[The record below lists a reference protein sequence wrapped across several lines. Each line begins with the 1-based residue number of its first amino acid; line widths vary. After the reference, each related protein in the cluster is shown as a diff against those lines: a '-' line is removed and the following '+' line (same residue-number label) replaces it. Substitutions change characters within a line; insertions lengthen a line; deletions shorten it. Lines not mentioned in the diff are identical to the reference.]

1 MLQGRKN
8 GTKSSYSRPVRILA
22 LILSILVTG
31 GVVTY
36 LIMFFMQLFG

>member
-1 MLQGRKN
+1 MSQNRK
-8 GTKSSYSRPVRILA
+8 KDVQSSYSRPIRILA

-36 LIMFFMQLFG
+36 LIMFFMNLFG

>member
-1 MLQGRKN
+1 MSQGRKN
-8 GTKSSYSRPVRILA
+8 DTKSGYSRPIRILA

-36 LIMFFMQLFG
+36 LVMFFMQLFG